1 MYIWVAIDVDEQ
13 VMELRE
19 YAECYVKEHGL
30 SSPTL
35 SLPFHISLKIS
46 FEIPDEKRVEVTR
59 DIRDLFKSQEP
70 FTIPVGAVEKNASI
84 LWLTRGDSPELAS
97 IHNRLDELMLK
108 EYGVTRH
115 EFDKAFIF
123 HTSVLILNSEEQ
135 ICRAQDAIKAV
146 NIPSTLVAKKIII
159 GSSESG
165 RAGTYIVDEE
175 LVL

>member
-84 LWLTRGDSPELAS
+84 LWLTIGDSPELAS

>member
-13 VMELRE
+13 VSELRE
-19 YAECYVKEHGL
+19 YAEGYVRGHGL

-35 SLPFHISLKIS
+35 TLPFHISLKIS

-84 LWLTRGDSPELAS
+84 LWLTIGDSPELAS
-97 IHNRLDELMLK
+97 IHKRLDGLMLEK
-108 EYGVTRH
+108 YGVAEH
-115 EFDKAFIF
+115 EFDKDFIF
-123 HTSVLILNSEEQ
+123 HASILILNSEEHL
-135 ICRAQDAIKAV
+135 CRAKDAIKSV
-146 NIPSTLVAKKIII
+146 NIPSELVARKVII

-175 LVL
+175 IVL